1 MFQYLENK
9 YDARNIMSKLTKG
22 FYMDYSAKLH
32 KICKDFGVEFY
43 DMNKMLGKIVSAEN
57 WLFVDRAH
65 LTDQG
70 NIEVSE
76 LIYNMEQD

>member
-1 MFQYLENK
+1 
-9 YDARNIMSKLTKG
+9 
-22 FYMDYSAKLH
+22 MDYSAKLQ

-57 WLFVDRAH
+57 WIFVDRAH

-76 LIYNMEQD
+76 ILYKIDWS